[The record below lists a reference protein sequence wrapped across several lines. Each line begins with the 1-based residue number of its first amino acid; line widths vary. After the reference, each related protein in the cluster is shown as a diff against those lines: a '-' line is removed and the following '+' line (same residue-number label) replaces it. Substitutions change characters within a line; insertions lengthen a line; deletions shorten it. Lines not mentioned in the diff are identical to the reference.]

1 MTMKF
6 HPAVILVLKEISLPQ
21 TNQAGLTKQRPPTR
35 NSDGKLAM
43 STERGGLA
51 DRGHLVPEPKK
62 EKKKKRKDKN
72 REAQGELDIAL
83 PSPPGF
89 A

>member
-1 MTMKF
+1 MMKF

-21 TNQAGLTKQRPPTR
+21 SNQAGLTKSRPPTL
-35 NSDGKLAM
+35 NSDGKMAM
-43 STERGGLA
+43 STEKGLA
-51 DRGHLVPEPKK
+51 DRGHLVPEVKP